1 MYSRIARFMASD
13 ACKVKHMTIIGAG
26 QMGAGIAQVTAQ
38 AGINVTMV
46 DLDEKA
52 LSRGVSSIE
61 KSMGRVLKKKFAD
74 QPEVAEEK
82 IRDLMSRITTNTD
95 VNAAAADS
103 DLVCEAVAENLNLKI
118 NLFKSLD
125 ATCKSE
131 TIFASNTS
139 SLSIEEIAVGCSAD
153 RQAKFGGLHFFN
165 PVPMMKLLEVVKVDG
180 MTSDATYNELMA
192 YGGAVNKKT
201 VTCRDTPG
209 FIVNRLLVPYLFE
222 AIRLHERGDGSK
234 EDIDAAMKLGCGHPM
249 GPFALA
255 DYVGLDT
262 CKAIVDGWKENDPE
276 AQLFEP
282 SSLLNDL
289 VAAGHYGMKSG
300 QGFYNYKK

>member
-1 MYSRIARFMASD
+1 MSSE
-13 ACKVKHMTIIGAG
+13 ACKVKHMTIIGSG
-26 QMGAGIAQVTAQ
+26 QMGSGIAQVTAQ

-46 DLDEKA
+46 DLDDKA
-52 LSRGVSSIE
+52 LNRGVSTIE

-74 QPEVAEEK
+74 QPEIAEQK
-82 IRDLMSRITTNTD
+82 IQELMSRISTSTD
-95 VNAAAADS
+95 ANAAAADS
-103 DLVCEAVAENLNLKI
+103 DLVCEAVAENLDLKV

-125 ATCKSE
+125 ATCKAD
-131 TIFASNTS
+131 TIFATNTS
-139 SLSIEEIAVGCSAD
+139 SLGVKEIAEGCSEE
-153 RQAKFGGLHFFN
+153 RKAKFGGLHFFN

-180 MTSDATYNELMA
+180 MTSEQTYNDLMA
-192 YGGAVNKKT
+192 YGSAVNKRT

-222 AIRLHERGDGSK
+222 AIRLHERGDGSM
-234 EDIDAAMKLGCGHPM
+234 EDIDAAMKLGCGYPM

-262 CKAIVDGWKENDPE
+262 CKAIVDGWRENEPDK
-276 AQLFEP
+276 QLFEP
-282 SSLLNDL
+282 SPLLNDL
-289 VAAGHYGMKSG
+289 VAAGHYGKKTG

>member
-1 MYSRIARFMASD
+1 
-13 ACKVKHMTIIGAG
+13 
-26 QMGAGIAQVTAQ
+26 MGAGIAQVTAQ
-38 AGINVTMV
+38 AGIKVTMV

-61 KSMGRVLKKKFAD
+61 KSMGRVLKKKFSE
-74 QPEVAEEK
+74 QPEIAVEK
-82 IRDLMSRITTNTD
+82 LRDLMSRITTNTD
-95 VNAAAADS
+95 VNAATVDS
-103 DLVCEAVAENLNLKI
+103 DLVCEAVAENLDLKV

-125 ATCKSE
+125 ATCKPA

-139 SLSIEEIAVGCSAD
+139 SLSIEEVASGCSEERKAN
-153 RQAKFGGLHFFN
+153 FGGLHFFN

-180 MTSDATYNELMA
+180 MTSEDTYKELMA

-249 GPFALA
+249 GPFQLA

-262 CKAIVDGWKENDPE
+262 CKNAMDGWNKNEPD

-282 SSLLNDL
+282 SQLLNDL
-289 VAAGHYGMKSG
+289 VAAGHYGVKSG

>member
-1 MYSRIARFMASD
+1 MYSRIARFMSSEAN
-13 ACKVKHMTIIGAG
+13 KVKHMTIIGAG

-52 LSRGVSSIE
+52 LNRGVSTIE

-74 QPEVAEEK
+74 NPEVAEEK
-82 IRDLMSRITTNTD
+82 IRDLMSRISINTD
-95 VNAAAADS
+95 ANAAAAES
-103 DLVCEAVAENLNLKI
+103 DLVCEAVAENLKLKI
-118 NLFKSLD
+118 GLFQSLD
-125 ATCKSE
+125 ATCKAD

-139 SLSIEEIAVGCSAD
+139 SLSVKEIAEGCSEE
-153 RQAKFGGLHFFN
+153 RQGKFGGLHFFN

-180 MTSDATYNELMA
+180 MTSDDTYNALMA
-192 YGGAVNKKT
+192 YGGAVNKRT

-222 AIRLHERGDGSK
+222 AIRLHERGDGSM
-234 EDIDAAMKLGCGHPM
+234 EDIDAAMKLGCGYPM

-262 CKAIVDGWKENDPE
+262 CKAIVDGWRENEPE
-276 AQLFEP
+276 KQLFEP
-282 SSLLNDL
+282 SPLLNDL
-289 VAAGHYGMKSG
+289 VAAGHFGKKTG